1 LTRYEFLLFL
11 HVSFAVIWV
20 GGAAMFQ
27 FFGLRVLASGDPNRL
42 AEFAGNVEWAGSR
55 VLVPAALGALLAGFG
70 LVWESDFWTIGDD
83 WIVIGLILFAITFL
97 AGAGFFG
104 PEAGRVKRLIDS
116 EGAAAAQGRV
126 KRLIALTRID
136 LMILFLL
143 IFDMSVKPSFND
155 GLTLLGAVGVA
166 AALAALVTLPTLRAR
181 PATSS

>member
-11 HVSFAVIWV
+11 HIAFAVIWV

-27 FFGLRVLASGDPNRL
+27 FFGLRVLASGDANRL

-55 VLVPAALGALLAGFG
+55 VLVPAALGACSPGSAWSGIRTS
-70 LVWESDFWTIGDD
+70 V
-83 WIVIGLILFAITFL
+83 L

-104 PEAGRVKRLIDS
+104 PESGRVKKLIDT
-116 EGAAAAQGRV
+116 EGAAAAQRRV

-143 IFDMSVKPSFND
+143 ILDMSVKPSFED
-155 GLTLLGAVGVA
+155 GWTLVGAVAVA
-166 AALAALVTLPTLRAR
+166 AALAALFTVPTLRAT